1 MGGKKLKI
9 TRDFF
14 TNYVYLESRI
24 KSIKRRLRYF
34 ETHPLTTEHGIVKGS
49 MNRFPYTECHFVVS
63 GVRSKSR
70 EERENVVNQLVTD
83 LKRNECVFEDMK
95 LDIESF
101 LENTEVLTMG
111 EQTVLRLKYVDGF
124 TDEQIGEELG
134 YDRSTISR
142 KIDKI
147 VKKCEDAHHS
157 QY

>member
-1 MGGKKLKI
+1 MKI

-14 TNYVYLESRI
+14 ANYVYLESRI
-24 KSIKRRLRYF
+24 KSIKRRLHYF
-34 ETHPLTTEHGIVKGS
+34 ETHPLTTEDGIVKGS

-70 EERENVVNQLVTD
+70 EERENAVNQLVTD

-101 LENTEVLTMG
+101 LENTEILTMG
-111 EQTVLRLKYVDGF
+111 EQTVLRLKYFDGF

-147 VKKCEDAHHS
+147 VRKCDVAHHS